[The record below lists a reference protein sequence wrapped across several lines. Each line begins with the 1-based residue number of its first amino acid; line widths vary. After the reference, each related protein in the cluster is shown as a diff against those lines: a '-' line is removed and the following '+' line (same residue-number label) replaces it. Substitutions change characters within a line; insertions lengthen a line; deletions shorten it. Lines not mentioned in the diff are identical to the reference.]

1 MAEAVILPLDL
12 EHQIFELAALSR
24 PVLIPNLMRVAWR
37 VKLWLEPILY
47 RALLFGV
54 ASTLRDGFP
63 VCDLDT
69 FALILRT
76 KPKSLNAVRNVM
88 ATELGTED
96 MNNIIWAC
104 PNVENLFMT
113 ILDQLYSSTHPTPP
127 GCDTLPLNHLYCNLN
142 RIFDLTSMKP
152 LGLPAF
158 SHLTHLE
165 LFTDLR
171 LGDESEDESFWRWS
185 KLAKLPELAH
195 LALNSTRHMNAC
207 LAALIILCAL
217 SQLMDGESVTMDLLT
232 DDPRFVMMEVNH
244 YIEDWQRRILVDRDY
259 WVRADAFI
267 AKRLSGEI
275 ERRNFFLEDTTL
287 QRNGR
292 GPEAL
297 NPLRRDTAGSPVSEA
312 VPNHSGRL
320 Q

>member
-1 MAEAVILPLDL
+1 
-12 EHQIFELAALSR
+12 
-24 PVLIPNLMRVAWR
+24 
-37 VKLWLEPILY
+37 
-47 RALLFGV
+47 
-54 ASTLRDGFP
+54 

-88 ATELGTED
+88 ATELDTED

-113 ILDQLYSSTHPTPP
+113 ILDRPLYSSTHPTPP
-127 GCDTLPLNHLYCNLN
+127 GFDTLPLKHLYCNLN
-142 RIFDLTSMKP
+142 RIFDLTPMKP

-185 KLAKLPELAH
+185 KLAELPELTH
-195 LALNSTRHMNAC
+195 LALNSTWHMNAC
-207 LAALIILCAL
+207 VHLLAVCSSLAALIILCAP
-217 SQLMDGESVTMDLLT
+217 SQLMDGESVTMDFLT
-232 DDPRFVMMEVNH
+232 DDPRFVIMEVNH
-244 YIEDWQRRILVDRDY
+244 YIEDWQRRILVGRDY
-259 WVRADAFI
+259 WVRADVFI

-275 ERRNFFLEDTTL
+275 ERASFVKYYL
-287 QRNGR
+287 
-292 GPEAL
+292 
-297 NPLRRDTAGSPVSEA
+297 
-312 VPNHSGRL
+312 
-320 Q
+320 